1 MKYLRWLFIPFLAIL
16 LMSHN
21 TSALSFG
28 GVNHPS
34 YGHQYSSM
42 VYYSLYPSEGWQTQ
56 YGNNNYGG
64 LSFGISADSIQVRN
78 INRFTLNFASGLNGH
93 KNLVNIPYRVCW
105 NYVPDVSSWIGFGSA
120 YDSSIIENSFEFVS
134 SSCLSGNVLLY
145 NVGSNNVTLGGW
157 NNGSVTG
164 AFNNGFSI
172 VFGMASVIYLSDDAD
187 YSSVLNAIKSNTDDI
202 KTKLDELEAAAETQQ
217 EAAEKELEST
227 ENIENQSTSDINTGD
242 QSSATNLIG
251 NISNIFT
258 QIGNISATNC
268 SIRANFG
275 NLDLGN
281 LNLCTGKE
289 NLPFVVTFGAYCF
302 ELIFVVGTS
311 IILIKQLLGILDW
324 SRS

>member
-1 MKYLRWLFIPFLAIL
+1 MRYLRWLFIPFLAIL

-21 TSALSFG
+21 TYAIDYGPTGATGYSSGTLLYTDAYGVGGTAYGVANNTDGMSFG
-28 GVNHPS
+28 APS
-34 YGHQYSSM
+34 TTLATTSI
-42 VYYSLYPSEGWQTQ
+42 
-56 YGNNNYGG
+56 G
-64 LSFGISADSIQVRN
+64 LSFKNVPSSKFLMSISYRIC
-78 INRFTLNFASGLNGH
+78 F
-93 KNLVNIPYRVCW
+93 VNP
-105 NYVPDVSSWIGFGSA
+105 NDMKAFIGFSSNNYYYLISNTWEYTSA
-120 YDSSIIENSFEFVS
+120 G
-134 SSCLSGNVLLY
+134 CLSGVVTYFGNGGY
-145 NVGSNNVTLGGW
+145 NNISLGNSGPIIGGVGDSYN
-157 NNGSVTG
+157 
-164 AFNNGFSI
+164 I
-172 VFGMASVIYLSDDAD
+172 VFNKATYTLVGNDTD
-187 YSSVLNAIKSNTDDI
+187 YTSILNAIKNNTDSI
-202 KTKLDELEAAAETQQ
+202 KDKLDQLESAAVVQE
-217 EAAEKELEST
+217 EAAEKELEGS

-311 IILIKQLLGILDW
+311 IILIKQLLGVLDW

>member
-21 TSALSFG
+21 TYAVDLTQDVYLVQGNFGFSMAPHSWTCYSDPTCPTWASGVYQRSFASTGANIFDISITIPNRTYTSGDWIVFDFYFFHSNTAANHSIFDGIRYEGTNYLDVVDVKVEQLTDNSA
-28 GVNHPS
+28 HAT
-34 YGHQYSSM
+34 
-42 VYYSLYPSEGWQTQ
+42 VYTRVYNT
-56 YGNNNYGG
+56 
-64 LSFGISADSIQVRN
+64 FTDSN
-78 INRFTLNFASGLNGH
+78 LRFTGNVIMFQLQSAANAQYKAEVDAGVLTIWH
-93 KNLVNIPYRVCW
+93 ERTDA
-105 NYVPDVSSWIGFGSA
+105 NYNNKLDQIVDA
-120 YDSSIIENSFEFVS
+120 IENSS
-134 SSCLSGNVLLY
+134 PS
-145 NVGSNNVTLGGW
+145 
-157 NNGSVTG
+157 
-164 AFNNGFSI
+164 A
-172 VFGMASVIYLSDDAD
+172 
-187 YSSVLNAIKSNTDDI
+187 DDI
-202 KTKLDELEAAAETQQ
+202 ADAVNAPEEQAADDI
-217 EAAEKELEST
+217 S
-227 ENIENQSTSDINTGD
+227 NQSTSDISTGD